1 MLCSLLILPNPIWY
15 TTSAAPRTP
24 MPYVLAVT
32 RFKSLSCLI
41 DLCRSLRTPGPILQV
56 GAGVQT
62 FFRYPSMRLCQPG
75 HAHCT
80 LTPMRLISSRQEGSS
95 RLSLD
100 KHCPISQLTKL
111 PRYRIQKN
119 SNTRTAVPGTYRVR
133 SPVANKSERVEQC
146 KIPSP
151 LGIFGVDNPPT
162 SGPHSLTR
170 IRRRPDSVCILT
182 RVILGE
188 GPLHPVSFENH
199 TCTENY
205 CLLNT
210 LLA

>member
-24 MPYVLAVT
+24 MPYVLARYTFQVVVSST
-32 RFKSLSCLI
+32 CVDLSVLRGQFYRLAQGSRLFFKH
-41 DLCRSLRTPGPILQV
+41 LRLPIHAFV
-56 GAGVQT
+56 AN
-62 FFRYPSMRLCQPG
+62 PG
-75 HAHCT
+75 HAHRT

-100 KHCPISQLTKL
+100 MHCPISQLTKL

-119 SNTRTAVPGTYRVR
+119 SNTRTAVPDTYRVR

-170 IRRRPDSVCILT
+170 IRRRPDSV
-182 RVILGE
+182 
-188 GPLHPVSFENH
+188 LHTYPCYSG
-199 TCTENY
+199 
-205 CLLNT
+205 
-210 LLA
+210 